1 VSRRVTTLVV
11 ASVLALVL
19 AVGGAVMRV
28 PYVALGPGPVTDTL
42 GKRSDGVALIMIT
55 GRQTYPTSGHLDLTT
70 VSVAGGPPDP
80 INLATALR
88 GWLDRS
94 VAVVPQELVYPPQ
107 ESSKEIEQQNTQDM
121 LDSQQSATT
130 AALRALS
137 IPVGTSV
144 AVRSVAKGK
153 PADGRLKPE
162 DVIRSVDGTAVT
174 STDELRKLISR
185 CPPGSSL
192 RLQVTRAGKPLT
204 VELTT
209 VGDPADGNRS
219 VIGIEPMLR
228 HVYPFK
234 VSFGLRDVGGPSAG
248 LMFALGIIDKLTPGP
263 LTGGKFVAGTGEIS
277 DDGTVGPIGGIQQKI
292 VAARRAGATI
302 FLTPAANCAAA
313 SRNRPAGLQLV
324 KVTKLADA
332 LSSLKVL
339 SAAAAGAGVPVC

>member
-19 AVGGAVMRV
+19 AVAGAAMRV

-42 GKRSDGVALIMIT
+42 GKRSDGVPLISIT

-94 VAVVPQELVYPPQ
+94 VAVVPQELVYPPR

-137 IPVGTSV
+137 IPVATTV
-144 AVRSVAKGK
+144 AVRSVSKGK
-153 PADGRLKPE
+153 PADGLLKPE
-162 DVIRSVDGTAVT
+162 DVIRSIDGTAVS
-174 STDELRKLISR
+174 STEVLRKLISR
-185 CPPGSSL
+185 GPAGTAL
-192 RLQVTRAGKPLT
+192 RLDVVRAGRPLT
-204 VELTT
+204 VAVRT
-209 VGDPADGNRS
+209 VADPGDGRPL
-219 VIGIEPMLR
+219 IGIEPMVR

-234 VSFGLRDVGGPSAG
+234 IAFGLRDVGGPSAG
-248 LMFALGIIDKLTPGP
+248 LMFALGIVDKLTPGP
-263 LTGGKFVAGTGEIS
+263 LTGGTFVAGTGEIS

-302 FLTPAANCAAA
+302 FLTPAENCAAA
-313 SRNRPAGLQLV
+313 AKTRPAGLRLV
-324 KVTKLADA
+324 KVGKLADA
-332 LSSLKVL
+332 LTSLQAL
-339 SAAAAGAGVPVC
+339 TSGATGVPAC